1 MLGRFKRVY
10 IVASTGGWK
19 PRTQRNAGPWTRRKR
34 TRRGCKEN
42 RNPRR
47 LGQEVTTEAETA
59 KTGSKQAPG
68 IPTATRA

>member
-19 PRTQRNAGPWTRRKR
+19 PHTQRNAGPWKRRKKNPER
-34 TRRGCKEN
+34 LQGN